1 MNSLDYI
8 YQEANEFLLK
18 EDEIISF
25 YSSPDISE
33 SWNNIY
39 DFVSSLG
46 YVITL
51 QIVIAKRRK
60 SLRYIKLRSLSLIIN
75 DIIKPIKD
83 DIENM
88 STNEV
93 VNYIKVH
100 FSSLYS
106 VFRTK
111 KMVQGYFPIDIVNE
125 EGLIIKT
132 K

>member
-1 MNSLDYI
+1 MNSLDDF
-8 YQEANEFLLK
+8 YQEANDFLLN
-18 EDEIISF
+18 ENDIISF
-25 YSSPDISE
+25 YSSSE
-33 SWNNIY
+33 IIELWNNIY

-46 YVITL
+46 YVIAL
-51 QIVIAKRRK
+51 QIAFAKRRK
-60 SLRYIKLRSLSLIIN
+60 SLRYIRLRSLSLIIN

-83 DIENM
+83 DLENK
-88 STNEV
+88 STDEV
-93 VNYIKVH
+93 VNYIKSH

-111 KMVQGYFPIDIVNE
+111 KMVQDYFPIDIVNE